1 MDVFGGPW
9 HDLSKNS
16 EIPDAVRE
24 QGFVLL
30 QQGRRL
36 PVLDRIDE
44 CLIIDLS
51 LYMHFGS
58 QPNGDRENDLV
69 REVDALLCGET
80 IIGLMED

>member
-1 MDVFGGPW
+1 
-9 HDLSKNS
+9 
-16 EIPDAVRE
+16 
-24 QGFVLL
+24 
-30 QQGRRL
+30 L